1 MAKILVVDDDQP
13 TRVLVKAT
21 LEGKGHV
28 VIESSNGAE
37 CLLATNTASPNLILM
52 DVNMPV
58 MDGFQTL
65 HALKSNP
72 LTQQIPVIML
82 TARAAETDMVQGWQE
97 GVDFYLTK
105 PFTVEEL
112 LAVVDRVLAS
122 LEEEAGA

>member
-1 MAKILVVDDDQP
+1 
-13 TRVLVKAT
+13 
-21 LEGKGHV
+21 
-28 VIESSNGAE
+28 
-37 CLLATNTASPNLILM
+37 
-52 DVNMPV
+52 MPV

-72 LTQQIPVIML
+72 ATQSIPVVML

-112 LAVVDRVLAS
+112 LAVVARVLAT
-122 LEEEAGA
+122 LETEAEA

>member
-1 MAKILVVDDDQP
+1 MANILVVDDDQP

-21 LEGKGHV
+21 LEGAGHGV
-28 VIESSNGAE
+28 KESANGAE
-37 CLLATNTASPNLILM
+37 CLLAANSFPLDLILL

-72 LTQQIPVIML
+72 ATQPIPVVML

-112 LAVVDRVLAS
+112 LAVVARVLAT
-122 LEEEAGA
+122 LETEAGA